1 VRYKFAVARK
11 FWKKVRIASFL
22 SNKKTKTKNVCIFLF
37 RGGNKLPLIKD
48 MFWKNLVENTKIKLH
63 FHLI

>member
-1 VRYKFAVARK
+1 LQENSG
-11 FWKKVRIASFL
+11 KKVRIASFL

-48 MFWKNLVENTKIKLH
+48 MFWKNLVENKN
-63 FHLI
+63 